1 MMRDML
7 RAKIHRITVTE
18 ADVEYEGSITVDAAL
33 MAACDM
39 IPFEK
44 VEVYDVDNGSRFS
57 TYLIEGEA
65 GTGVCCVNGA
75 AARLVEVGDR
85 LIICAYCTLDEAEAR
100 QHQPFIILVD
110 EDNSIWEQKRVE
122 LHAHRVPAARLH

>member
-1 MMRDML
+1 MIRDML

-39 IPFEK
+39 IPFER
-44 VEVYDVDNGSRFS
+44 VEVYDVDNGSRFA

-65 GTGVCCVNGA
+65 GSGVCCVNGA
-75 AARLVEVGDR
+75 AARLVAVGDR
-85 LIICAYCTLDEAEAR
+85 LIVCAYCSLDDAEAR
-100 QHQPFIILVD
+100 LHQPYIVLVD
-110 EDNSIWEQKRVE
+110 EENAIWEQKRAEV
-122 LHAHRVPAARLH
+122 HAHHVPFSRLH